1 MKDNKSTN
9 RPSNKSSNTTKK
21 SSTNKSQ
28 PSKAQAKNEKKDK
41 TITVLKF
48 IGIVLIFVLIS
59 VVGSIAL
66 WLQLGKNATYTP
78 DPSNPLG
85 DYSEETLI
93 DIPRHTNV
101 FIAGVDA
108 ETGTLTDFMIVGSYD
123 KDTGEIDF
131 ISIPR
136 DTACTLNAEQRA
148 KTEAEGIYVPETIK
162 LNELHSY
169 TKDMGMEF
177 LTEYQEDLLGIDIQY
192 YALVDL
198 NVLHELVNAM
208 GGVWFDVPQDMYY
221 TDNAQ
226 GLYINLKAGY
236 QLLDADQCEQL
247 LRYRHG
253 YARGDLAR
261 IEVQQAFLEAMMEQ
275 LLSLDSFLKNPVEF
289 ITSVFRNIETN
300 ATAMDVARYAAE
312 IPKISATN
320 ITFQTAPIDYV
331 ERYVYLDEYE
341 LSKLVDEIFY
351 DIEPE
356 PVATDGATD
365 GTVDGSTEG
374 GTSTTTTP

>member
-1 MKDNKSTN
+1 MKDNKAN
-9 RPSNKSSNTTKK
+9 NKPSSKQSNVKKGNKKVDN
-21 SSTNKSQ
+21 N
-28 PSKAQAKNEKKDK
+28 KKD
-41 TITVLKF
+41 TTLTVLKF
-48 IGIVLIFVLIS
+48 IGIVLVFILLSIVAS
-59 VVGSIAL
+59 VAM
-66 WLQLGKNATYTP
+66 WLYLGKNATYTP

-85 DYSEETLI
+85 EYGEETLI
-93 DIPRHTNV
+93 DIPRHTNI

-136 DTACTLNAEQRA
+136 DTACTLNEEQRA
-148 KTEAEGIYVPETIK
+148 KTEAEGIYVPDTIK
-162 LNELHSY
+162 LNGLHSY

-198 NVLHELVNAM
+198 NVLHDLINGM
-208 GGVWFDVPQDMYY
+208 GGVYFDVPQDMDYD
-221 TDNAQ
+221 DNSQ
-226 GLYINLKAGY
+226 DLHIHLKAGY

-261 IEVQQAFLEAMMEQ
+261 IEVQQDFLKAMMEQ
-275 LLSLDSFLKNPVEF
+275 LLSLDSFMSNPAGFISTVFKNV
-289 ITSVFRNIETN
+289 ETN
-300 ATAMDVARYAAE
+300 ATAMDVARYVQE

-320 ITFQTAPIDYV
+320 ITFQTAPIADIST
-331 ERYVYLDEYE
+331 YVYLDEYE

-356 PVATDGATD
+356 PPVTDGAVD
-365 GTVDGSTEG
+365 GTSETGTNTNIDGS
-374 GTSTTTTP
+374 STTTTP

>member
-1 MKDNKSTN
+1 MKDNKANN
-9 RPSNKSSNTTKK
+9 RPSNKPSSQKAK
-21 SSTNKSQ
+21 SNNA
-28 PSKAQAKNEKKDK
+28 KAKENRIKTEKTL
-41 TITVLKF
+41 TILKF
-48 IGIVLIFVLIS
+48 IGIVLVFILVSLI
-59 VVGSIAL
+59 GSIAL
-66 WLQLGKNATYTP
+66 WLNLSKNATYTP
-78 DPSNPLG
+78 NPSNPLG
-85 DYSEETLI
+85 EYGEETLI

-136 DTACTLNAEQRA
+136 DTACTLNDEQRA
-148 KTEAEGIYVPETIK
+148 QVEAEGIYVPDTIK

-169 TKDMGMEF
+169 TKDLGMEF
-177 LTEYQEDLLGIDIQY
+177 LTEYQEDLLGVEIQY

-198 NVLHELVNAM
+198 NVLHDLIDAM

-226 GLYINLKAGY
+226 GLYIDLEAGY

-253 YARGDLAR
+253 YARGDIAR
-261 IEVQQAFLEAMMEQ
+261 IEVQQAFLQAMLEQ
-275 LLSLDSFLKNPVEF
+275 LLSFDTFMSNPVEF
-289 ITSVFRNIETN
+289 TTKIFGNIETN
-300 ATAMDVARYAAE
+300 ATAMDVARYSQE
-312 IPKISATN
+312 LSKISATN
-320 ITFQTAPIDYV
+320 ITFQTAPIDYI

-341 LSKLVDEIFY
+341 LSKMVDEIFY

-356 PVATDGATD
+356 PVVPEGTVDGATD
-365 GTVDGSTEG
+365 GTSTIDGTENTEG
-374 GTSTTTTP
+374 TTTP

>member
-1 MKDNKSTN
+1 MKDNKAN
-9 RPSNKSSNTTKK
+9 KKPSSS
-21 SSTNKSQ
+21 S
-28 PSKAQAKNEKKDK
+28 SKAKEQRKKNEK
-41 TITVLKF
+41 TLTVLKF
-48 IGIVLIFVLIS
+48 IGIVLAFILIS
-59 VVGSIAL
+59 IIGSVAL
-66 WLQLGKNATYTP
+66 WVNLSKNATYTP
-78 DPSNPLG
+78 EPSNPLG
-85 DYSEETLI
+85 EYGEQTLI

-136 DTACTLNAEQRA
+136 DTACSLTDEQRA
-148 KTEAEGIYVPETIK
+148 KTEAEGIYVPDTIK

-177 LTEYQEDLLGIDIQY
+177 LTEYQEDLLGIEIQY

-198 NVLHELVNAM
+198 NVLHDLIDGM

-226 GLYINLKAGY
+226 GLYIDLEAGY

-253 YARGDLAR
+253 YARGDIAR
-261 IEVQQAFLEAMMEQ
+261 IEVQQAFLKAMMEQ
-275 LLSLDSFLKNPVEF
+275 LLSLDTFMSNPVDF
-289 ITSVFRNIETN
+289 TISIFGNIETN
-300 ATAMDVARYAAE
+300 ATAMDVVRYSQE
-312 IPKISATN
+312 LTKISASN
-320 ITFQTAPIDYV
+320 ITFQTAPIDYID
-331 ERYVYLDEYE
+331 RYVYLDEYE
-341 LSKLVDEIFY
+341 LSKMVDEIFY

-356 PVATDGATD
+356 PEVPEGTVEGETD
-365 GTVDGSTEG
+365 GTIDEG
-374 GTSTTTTP
+374 GTTTTP